1 MRARRIR
8 WTLRLTLAAAVGLS
22 CTKKEEEETPPSAE
36 GEATEPSEPAP
47 PTALDLWAG
56 VPPIEPRTDDIATKL
71 EPRPGI
77 MEPPTVRE
85 TIEEPLRA
93 PEEEK
98 GTPPIPTTVGPLEV
112 ERNGPTGAQTLVDA
126 VRLTFNQ
133 PMVPLADVEALKAA
147 PIPLTIEPAV
157 PGEVD
162 WLGTRTLAFVPEAG
176 RMPFSTEYTVTV
188 PAGVVSTWGKALEK
202 DFRWTFS
209 TPALALESSTP
220 WDGTDQVE
228 LEPTIFLELN
238 QPIERTALVA
248 AITLSGKGDRMGV
261 MLAPPAK
268 ATGVTP
274 SSPGPMPEWRTLR
287 RVQVV
292 PERKLRPNT
301 RYTLSIPAGVYGEGP
316 VKSKPISFSFRT
328 YPPLTVKRSP
338 CYGTCWANQG
348 ITLETST
355 ELSDP
360 DAATKVHVSP
370 EPANLSI
377 SANWSLIHLTGDFEG
392 GTRYTVTVDAGLR
405 DAHGQTLARDFTT
418 KVKLG
423 PPYPSVSLA
432 TAVGDPVVIEKAASK
447 DVGLLVAGVKTLE
460 LQARALDTSEVP
472 SFLDI
477 YASGED
483 RTWPALHGAPTYTTT
498 FATPAAM
505 KRVER
510 MPLDLGP
517 AIAAGKPYVWW
528 NLRSNPVTMEGWT
541 QRYGLN
547 MLVEVTDLAIAT
559 ALDHDSGLV
568 MVTRLSTGEPVANAK
583 LELREGT
590 GATPLWSGT
599 TDADGLAHM
608 TKGPSSGYVQFLTVE
623 HEGDGALLRIDRSDL
638 RGRWRWSGG
647 VTAED
652 TPRVFFY
659 TDRTPYKPGDT
670 VHLAG
675 ILRRETHGPKGGVDL
690 WRTDFTASYQ
700 VTNPLGVEVAKGE
713 VKVGKL
719 GTFAVDIPTKEEQG
733 TGSYNFV
740 LTVPRLLGSDQT
752 FYHSFPVE
760 TYRAP
765 EFTVEVERPSSTPLV
780 FGDKL
785 VAEIRGEYLHGAPLV
800 GGEVNYVLRRAESGF
815 TPPGALNEGFT
826 FGIDRGWGWWGGGY
840 GGYGGRG
847 FHGEHWGGW
856 GPTFAST
863 IIEQGP
869 GTLDE
874 RGVMTIEHDL
884 LAVEPPA
891 PGTPPPPAP
900 PAGTKKKD
908 EGPPL
913 PATFTLEATVIDENR
928 QAIAGTGSFV
938 VHAAEVYVG
947 LRAEQTVLREGE
959 HAKLEAVLVDLEGER
974 VVDRDVALTL
984 LRKDTTRKAVEVGG
998 RWVYE
1003 TETTEVEAG
1012 SCALTSALV
1021 PATCSVAVGKAGTY
1035 VVRGEAKDA
1044 EGHATRSEIQV
1055 YVHGK
1060 DAVVWETT
1068 ERRVDLVP
1076 DRKEYQPGDK
1086 ATLLVRSPFDTARGV
1101 VVVEREG
1108 IALELPV
1115 VVEGG
1120 AATVEIPVD
1129 ATMIPSVS
1137 VSALLTRGR
1146 VEVPGAPAGQ
1156 DLGMPAAATGQVR
1169 LPVSTDAKKIAV
1181 TVEPSAKELAP
1192 GETMTLTL
1200 TTATTGGEAL
1210 PAAVAVMVV
1219 DEGVLSLMG
1228 HQTPDPLTFFHH
1240 ERSDDVWLYALQAS
1254 VLARDV
1260 PPPAG
1265 TAPAFGGTGEGT
1277 IGLGNVGLIGKG
1289 GGGGTGS
1296 GYGRGSGGMAF
1307 ADDAAAPA
1315 PTMAPGEPMMETREE
1330 EKADKSR
1337 AAPPKAASKRKA
1349 ARGPITAAPLDPSQ
1363 AMAQPISLREVFAT
1377 TAYWQAEVLTDA
1389 SGKATIEIPM
1399 PENLTTFRVMAV
1411 AVDPAQG
1418 DRFGKGDATVR
1429 VRKPLM
1435 LRPSLPRF
1443 ANYGDRFEASV
1454 MVDNQTGADQSI
1466 LVGTRGLN
1474 VVLPSEVEKLL
1485 QIPAGE
1491 SREVRFDMETAE
1503 VGTMRLQFAALSN
1516 GGRDATEIE
1525 LPVYY
1530 PATAEAFA
1538 DYGMIDTA
1546 TQRTIAP
1553 PADALPAFGGLELS
1567 MSSTALSGLED
1578 AVDYLV
1584 TYPYECAEQTASR
1597 VLPIFA
1603 LSKILDEF
1611 PVSSLRDRAYR
1622 DVLARQGI
1630 DRLISKQNYDGG
1642 FGFWRADESWPY
1654 LTNWVTL
1661 ALLEGKH
1668 AGFKVDEAALDKALN
1683 YIENFVAHGHVT
1695 RWGTYYDHTS
1705 RALGLWILSGEKRGS
1720 ALFDRVW
1727 AHRSEVPLY
1736 ARALLMGAAH
1746 RYGRTTARDSVL
1758 DELRDAAIESPR
1770 AIHFAEGKSEAEA
1783 DGLRVL
1789 MHSSAQTDAIV
1800 LIALLEA
1807 APSDPMLPK
1816 VMAGLMSSRD
1826 PKKGGRWESTHAN
1839 AWALLAADR
1848 YYRTIEGE
1856 EPSYTARVWL
1866 DEQLAG
1872 QHEFV
1877 GRSMA
1882 TIEQKLP
1889 MAELQGKASGAG
1901 GDGHDPAAKG
1911 VTRSL
1916 VLGKEGPGKL
1926 YYRMGLRYAPK
1937 DLVLPAEDQGFT
1949 AYREYEALPGADGK
1963 VDASAVQHLPD
1974 GSWQVKAGTNV
1985 KITLTVV
1992 AKDRSNYVVVDDA
2005 LPAGFEGQNP
2015 RFLTSVAAT
2024 SESSRTP
2031 SADSWWWP
2039 WWSFSHT
2046 DMRDDRMLLFA
2057 DSMPAGVY
2065 TYSYTARATNLGTF
2079 VLPPV
2084 KAEAMYE
2091 PERFGHSATSTVRV
2105 VE

>member
-1 MRARRIR
+1 VTDIVPSMRARRLR
-8 WTLRLTLAAAVGLS
+8 WTLRFALAAVVGLS
-22 CTKKEEEETPPSAE
+22 CTKKDEEDASSVE
-36 GEATEPSEPAP
+36 GEATEPSDPAP

-56 VPPIEPRTDDIATKL
+56 VPPIEPRVDDIATKL

-77 MEPPTVRE
+77 MEPPTARE

-93 PEEEK
+93 PEDDA
-98 GTPPIPTTVGPLEV
+98 GAPPIPAAPGPLEV

-133 PMVPLADVEALKAA
+133 PMVALADVEALKAA

-209 TPALALESSTP
+209 TPTLALESSSP
-220 WDGTDQVE
+220 WSGSDQVE
-228 LEPTIFLELN
+228 LEPTISLEFN

-261 MLAPPAK
+261 KLAPAATAAGATPAPT
-268 ATGVTP
+268 AAE
-274 SSPGPMPEWRTLR
+274 PEWRTKR
-287 RVQVV
+287 RVQLV
-292 PERKLRPNT
+292 PERALRPNT

-316 VKSKPISFSFRT
+316 VKSSPISLSFST

-338 CYGTCWANQG
+338 CYGPCWANYG
-348 ITLETST
+348 ISLETST

-360 DAATKVHVSP
+360 DAAKKVHVSP
-370 EPANLSI
+370 EPANLSV
-377 SANWSLIHLTGDFEG
+377 SASWRSIQLSGDFEG

-423 PPYPSVSLA
+423 PPYPSVTLA
-432 TAVGDPVVIEKAASK
+432 TAASDPVVIERAASK
-447 DVGLLVAGVKTLE
+447 DVGLLIAGVKTLE
-460 LQARALDTSEVP
+460 LQARALDGSDVP
-472 SFLDI
+472 SFLDAW
-477 YASGED
+477 ASGEQ
-483 RTWPALHGAPTYTTT
+483 RSWPDHRDPPTYTQL

-505 KRVER
+505 KRTER

-517 AIAAGKPYVWW
+517 ALAPGKPYVWL

-541 QRYGLN
+541 QRYGIN

-568 MVTRLSTGEPVANAK
+568 MVTRLSSGAPVEGAK

-590 GATPLWSGT
+590 IKTPLWSGT
-599 TDADGLAHM
+599 TDADGLARM
-608 TKGPSSGYVQFLTVE
+608 TKGPSSGHTQFLTVE
-623 HEGDGALLRIDRSDL
+623 HEGDGALLRLDRSDL
-638 RGRWRWSGG
+638 RGRWRWTGA
-647 VTAED
+647 TAAED
-652 TPRVFFY
+652 TPRAFFY

-690 WRTDFTASYQ
+690 WLTDFTATYQ

-740 LTVPRLLGSDQT
+740 LTVPRLLGSDQS

-765 EFTVEVERPSSTPLV
+765 EFTVAVERPSSTPLV
-780 FGDKL
+780 FGDEL

-800 GGEVNYVLRRAESGF
+800 GGEVTWVLRRSETGF
-815 TPPGALNEGFT
+815 TPPGVLNDGFT
-826 FGIDRGWGWWGGGY
+826 FGIDQGWSGPWGY
-840 GGYGGRG
+840 GYSHVGRG
-847 FHGEHWGGW
+847 YRGGTWGGW
-856 GPTFAST
+856 GPSHAST
-863 IIEQGP
+863 ILKQGP
-869 GTLDE
+869 GTLDA
-874 RGVMTIEHDL
+874 RGVLTIEHAL
-884 LAVEPPA
+884 LAVEPPP
-891 PGTPPPPAP
+891 PGTPPAPAP
-900 PAGTKKKD
+900 APGAKTKD
-908 EGPPL
+908 EGPPMA
-913 PATFTLEATVIDENR
+913 ATYTLDATVIDENR
-928 QAIAGTGSFV
+928 QAIAGSGSFV

-959 HAKLEAVLVDLEGER
+959 LAKLEAVLVDLEGER
-974 VVDRDVALTL
+974 VTGREVSLRL
-984 LRKDTTRKAVEVGG
+984 LRRDTTRKPVEVGG

-1012 SCALTSALV
+1012 TCALTSALV
-1021 PATCSVAVGKAGTY
+1021 PATCSVPVGKAGTY

-1044 EGHATRSEIQV
+1044 EGHATRSELQV

-1060 DAVVWETT
+1060 DAVVWEST

-1076 DRKEYQPGDK
+1076 DRKQYQPGDE

-1108 IALELPV
+1108 IALEIPV

-1120 AATVEIPVD
+1120 AATVKIPVD

-1169 LPVSTDAKKIAV
+1169 LPVSTDAKKVVVAL
-1181 TVEPSAKELAP
+1181 EPSAKELAP
-1192 GETMTLTL
+1192 GDTMTLEL
-1200 TTATTGGEAL
+1200 STATTSGEAL

-1265 TAPAFGGTGEGT
+1265 SPGGPATGEGT
-1277 IGLGNVGLIGKG
+1277 IGLGGE
-1289 GGGGTGS
+1289 GS
-1296 GYGRGSGGMAF
+1296 GFGRGSASMNFDEAMP
-1307 ADDAAAPA
+1307 APTAAPA
-1315 PTMAPGEPMMETREE
+1315 PAEPMMEERTREK
-1330 EKADKSR
+1330 KANGST
-1337 AAPPKAASKRKA
+1337 AAPPKLAKRKA
-1349 ARGPITAAPLDPSQ
+1349 TGRGPSTAAPLDPSQ

-1389 SGKATIEIPM
+1389 SGKATLEIPM
-1399 PENLTTFRVMAV
+1399 PENLTTFRIMAV
-1411 AVDPAQG
+1411 AVDPAQA
-1418 DRFGKGDATVR
+1418 DRFGKGDTTVR

-1443 ANYGDRFEASV
+1443 ANFGDRFEASV
-1454 MVDNQTGADQSI
+1454 MVDNQTGADQHV

-1474 VVLPSEVEKLL
+1474 VGLPSEVEKLL

-1491 SREVRFDMETAE
+1491 SREVRFDMETAA

-1525 LPVYY
+1525 LPVHY

-1538 DYGMIDTA
+1538 DYGMIDGA

-1603 LSKILDEF
+1603 LTEILDEF
-1611 PVSSLRDRAYR
+1611 PVASLRDRTYR

-1630 DRLISKQNYDGG
+1630 ERLLSKQNWDGG

-1654 LTNWVTL
+1654 LTHWVTL

-1668 AGFKVDEAALDKALN
+1668 AGFEVNEAALDKALN

-1695 RWGTYYDHTS
+1695 RWGRYYDHTS

-1770 AIHFAEGKSEAEA
+1770 AVHFAEGKSEAEA

-1800 LIALLEA
+1800 LIAMLEA

-1856 EPSYTARVWL
+1856 EPDYTARVWL

-1872 QHEFV
+1872 EHRFA
-1877 GRSMA
+1877 GRSM
-1882 TIEQKLP
+1882 TSIEQKLP
-1889 MAELQGKASGAG
+1889 MAELQGKASGAA

-1911 VTRSL
+1911 VSRSL

-1992 AKDRSNYVVVDDA
+1992 AKDRANYVVVDDP

-2015 RFLTSVAAT
+2015 RFVTSVAAT
-2024 SESSRTP
+2024 SEASRTV
-2031 SADSWWWP
+2031 SHDGWWWP

-2057 DSMPAGVY
+2057 DRMPAGVY

>member
-1 MRARRIR
+1 MRARRLP
-8 WTLRLTLAAAVGLS
+8 WTLHLALAAAVGLS
-22 CTKKEEEETPPSAE
+22 CTKKEEEETPPSEDA
-36 GEATEPSEPAP
+36 GATEITVPPAP
-47 PTALDLWAG
+47 TELDLWAG
-56 VPPIEPRTDDIATKL
+56 VPPLEAKADDTATKL
-71 EPRPGI
+71 VPRPGI
-77 MEPPTVRE
+77 MSPPTVHE
-85 TIEEPLRA
+85 TIEEPLKA
-93 PEEEK
+93 PEGTK
-98 GTPPIPTTVGPLEV
+98 GVPPIPVTPGPLTV

-133 PMVPLADVEALKAA
+133 PMVPLAAVTALEAA

-209 TPALALESSTP
+209 TPTLALQSSFP
-220 WDGTDQVE
+220 WDGSDQVE
-228 LEPTIFLELN
+228 LEPLISLEFN
-238 QPIERTALVA
+238 QPIERTALLA
-248 AITLSGKGDRMGV
+248 AITLSGKGDRMSV
-261 MLAPPAK
+261 KLAPPPKPGA
-268 ATGVTP
+268 APTP
-274 SSPGPMPEWRTLR
+274 APGSEPEWRAKR
-287 RVQVV
+287 SVAVV
-292 PERKLRPNT
+292 PERALKPNT

-316 VKSKPISFSFRT
+316 VKSSPVSVSFNT
-328 YPPLTVKRSP
+328 YPPLTVKKSA
-338 CYGTCWANQG
+338 CYGTCWANYG
-348 ITLETST
+348 IALETST

-360 DAATKVHVSP
+360 DVASKVHVSP
-370 EPANLSI
+370 EPANFAVTASWMSIALS
-377 SANWSLIHLTGDFEG
+377 GDFEG
-392 GTRYTVTVDAGLR
+392 GTRYTVTVDAGLK
-405 DAHGQTLARDFTT
+405 DSHGQTLAREFKTS
-418 KVKLG
+418 VKLG

-432 TAVGDPVVIEKAASK
+432 TAVSDPVVIESAATK
-447 DVGLLVAGVKTLE
+447 DLRLLVAGVKTLE
-460 LQARALDTSEVP
+460 MQARAMDLAEVP
-472 SFLDI
+472 SFLDT
-477 YASGED
+477 YPSGEH
-483 RTWPALHGAPTYTTT
+483 RNWPEYKDPPTYTKL

-505 KRVER
+505 KRTER

-517 AIAAGKPYVWW
+517 ALDKGKHHLWF
-528 NLRSNPVTMEGWT
+528 NLRSNPITMDGWT
-541 QRYGLN
+541 QRYGTN

-559 ALDHDSGLV
+559 ALDSDSGLV
-568 MVTRLSTGEPVANAK
+568 MVTRLSSGEPVSGAK

-590 GATPLWSGT
+590 GAPLWSGA

-608 TKGPSSGYVQFLTVE
+608 TKGPSSGYTQFLTVE
-623 HEGDGALLRIDRSDL
+623 HEGDSALLRLDRSDL
-638 RGRWRWSGG
+638 RGRWRWGGSGP
-647 VTAED
+647 VDD
-652 TPRVFFY
+652 TPRAFFY

-675 ILRRETHGPKGGVDL
+675 ILRNESHGPKGSVSL

-719 GTFAVDIPTKEEQG
+719 GTFAVDIATKEEQG
-733 TGSYNFV
+733 TGNYNFV
-740 LTVPRLLGSDQT
+740 LTVPSLLSSDQT

-780 FGDKL
+780 FGDHL
-785 VAEIRGEYLHGAPLV
+785 VAEIRGEYLYGAPLV
-800 GGEVNYVLRRAESGF
+800 GGEVNYVLRRSETGF
-815 TPPGALNEGFT
+815 SPPGALNEGFT
-826 FGIDRGWGWWGGGY
+826 FGIDRGWGGWGY
-840 GGYGGRG
+840 GGYGGFGRG
-847 FHGEHWGGW
+847 YYGEYGGW
-856 GPTFAST
+856 GGPSYASVT
-863 IIEQGP
+863 IKQGP

-874 RGVMTIEHDL
+874 KGVMTIEHDL
-884 LAVEPPA
+884 LAVEPPT
-891 PGTPPPPAP
+891 PGTPTPAP
-900 PAGTKKKD
+900 DPKAKKKD

-913 PATFTLEATVIDENR
+913 PATFTLDATVIDENR
-928 QAIAGTGSFV
+928 QAIAGSGSFV
-938 VHAAEVYVG
+938 VHAAKVYVG
-947 LRAEQTVLREGE
+947 LRAEQTVMREGE
-959 HAKLEAVLVDLEGER
+959 LAKLEAVLVDLEGER
-974 VVDRDVALTL
+974 VIDSDVALTL
-984 LRKDTTRKAVEVGG
+984 FRRDTTRKAVESGG
-998 RWVYE
+998 RWIFE
-1003 TETTEVEAG
+1003 TETTEVEVG
-1012 SCALTSALV
+1012 KCALTSALV
-1021 PATCSVAVGKAGTY
+1021 PATCELPVGKASTY

-1044 EGHATRSEIQV
+1044 EGHATRSELQV

-1060 DAVVWETT
+1060 DAVVWDSV

-1129 ATMIPSVS
+1129 ASMIPSVS

-1181 TVEPSAKELAP
+1181 TLEPSAKELAP
-1192 GETMTLTL
+1192 GDTMKLTL
-1200 TTATTGGEAL
+1200 STATTSGEAL

-1228 HQTPDPLTFFHH
+1228 YQTPDPLAFFHH
-1240 ERSDDVWLYALQAS
+1240 ERTDDVWMYALQAS

-1260 PPPAG
+1260 PPPAPTTPTTG
-1265 TAPAFGGTGEGT
+1265 APGGAEG
-1277 IGLGNVGLIGKG
+1277 GFAVGNVQTKG
-1289 GGGGTGS
+1289 GGS

-1307 ADDAAAPA
+1307 DDAVPAPTSAAAPPA
-1315 PTMAPGEPMMETREE
+1315 EPMPEE
-1330 EKADKSR
+1330 ERSEKKADKSASTR
-1337 AAPPKAASKRKA
+1337 ARGPMAKRKA
-1349 ARGPITAAPLDPSQ
+1349 SGVPMMAATIDPSQ

-1389 SGKATIEIPM
+1389 SGKATLEIPM
-1399 PENLTTFRVMAV
+1399 PENLTSFRIMAV
-1411 AVDPAQG
+1411 AVDPGQA
-1418 DRFGKGDATVR
+1418 DRFGKGDTTVR

-1443 ANYGDRFEASV
+1443 ANFGDKFEASV
-1454 MVDNQTGADQSI
+1454 MVDNQTGEDQQVM
-1466 LVGTRGLN
+1466 VGTRGLN
-1474 VVLPSEVEKLL
+1474 VGLPGETEKLL
-1485 QIPAGE
+1485 QIAAGE

-1538 DYGMIDTA
+1538 DYGMIDGA

-1597 VLPIFA
+1597 ILPIFA

-1611 PVSSLRDRAYR
+1611 PVASLRDRTYR
-1622 DVLARQGI
+1622 DILARQGI
-1630 DRLISKQNYDGG
+1630 ERLMSKQNWDGG

-1661 ALLEGKH
+1661 ALLEGKK
-1668 AGFKVDEAALDKALN
+1668 AGFKVDQGAIDKALN
-1683 YIENFVAHGHVT
+1683 YIENFVTYGHVT

-1705 RALGLWILSGEKRGS
+1705 RAMGLWLLSREKRGS
-1720 ALFDRVW
+1720 ALFDRIW
-1727 AHRSEVPLY
+1727 AHRTEVPLY
-1736 ARALLMGAAH
+1736 ARAMLMSAAH

-1758 DELRDAAIESPR
+1758 DELRDAVIESPR
-1770 AIHFAEGKSEAEA
+1770 TIHFAEGKSEAEA

-1800 LIALLEA
+1800 LMAMLEV
-1807 APSDPMLPK
+1807 APTDPMLPK

-1826 PKKGGRWESTHAN
+1826 PKKGGRWDSTHTN
-1839 AWALLAADR
+1839 AWALLAADE
-1848 YYRTIEGE
+1848 YYRTVEAE
-1856 EPSYTARVWL
+1856 EPDYTARVWL
-1866 DEQLAG
+1866 DEQLSGEHA
-1872 QHEFV
+1872 FA
-1877 GRSMA
+1877 GRSM
-1882 TIEQKLP
+1882 TSIEQKLA
-1889 MAELQGKASGAG
+1889 MSELQG
-1901 GDGHDPAAKG
+1901 AA
-1911 VTRSL
+1911 TRSL

-1926 YYRMGLRYAPK
+1926 YFRMGLRYAPK

-1992 AKDRSNYVVVDDA
+1992 AKDRANYVVVDDA

-2024 SESSRTP
+2024 SEAARTV
-2031 SADSWWWP
+2031 SADGWWWP

-2065 TYSYTARATNLGTF
+2065 TYSYTARATNFGTF
-2079 VLPPV
+2079 MLPPV